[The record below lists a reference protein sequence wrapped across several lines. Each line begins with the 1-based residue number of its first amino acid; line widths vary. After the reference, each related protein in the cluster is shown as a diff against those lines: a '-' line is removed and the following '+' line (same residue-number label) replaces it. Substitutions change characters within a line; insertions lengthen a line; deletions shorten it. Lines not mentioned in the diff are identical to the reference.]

1 MVQGKLSKLAPFLLI
16 DGALILM
23 AYVLLNVDWMVNHT
37 LYEYGLIFSEY
48 WYYGYKVALNTILG
62 LLLSTITAVT
72 ILGLLKYRKT
82 KVEIGKTVFICKSCG
97 NALSKP
103 EYSIN
108 TKHDLPEFRVIKK
121 CPICDE
127 KLVEK

>member
-1 MVQGKLSKLAPFLLI
+1 MTYGKLARLAPFLVI

-23 AYVLLNVDWMVNHT
+23 AYMLSNVDWMVNHT
-37 LYEYGLIFSEY
+37 LYEHGLIFSEY
-48 WYYGYKVALNTILG
+48 WYNSYKVALNTILG

-82 KVEIGKTVFICKSCG
+82 KEEIGKTVFICKSCG

-103 EYSIN
+103 HQGIN
-108 TKHDLPEFRVIKK
+108 TKQDLPEFKVIKK

-127 KLVEK
+127 KLVET